1 MSGDERGR
9 GILTPADREFLRN
22 PEDYSRQAAYNRNE
36 AIKERVENSTLD
48 FMLLARELDAGVY
61 EDLFSAK
68 REAVDDGVVS
78 TIPEGN
84 LGTPFG
90 VMFLIRVALADRL
103 RMNDPRFGVQN
114 ALSPFINNVENG
126 IDMFLNYQHGLRG
139 DVDVSVSV
147 ENLST
152 VDGYA
157 EQLDERDEPVTGFE
171 RIEATSQLS
180 RAGYSPE
187 EIGELLGEQPEP
199 EDYDKYT
206 EDVPHDGDTDQSSR

>member
-1 MSGDERGR
+1 MSEDERGR

-22 PEDYSRQAAYNRNE
+22 PDEYSRQAAYNRNE
-36 AIKERVENSTLD
+36 AIKERVENSVLD
-48 FMLLARELDAGVY
+48 FILLARELDTSVY
-61 EDLFSAK
+61 EDLFSPK
-68 REAVDDGVVS
+68 REAVDGGVMS

-84 LGTPFG
+84 LGVPFG
-90 VMFLIRVALADRL
+90 VMFLIRVALADNLHER
-103 RMNDPRFGVQN
+103 NPRFGVEN
-114 ALSPFINNVENG
+114 ALSPFIGDVENG
-126 IDMFLNYQHGLRG
+126 IDMFLNYHHALRG

-152 VDGYA
+152 VDRYA

-187 EIGELLGEQPEP
+187 EIAELLGEQPEP
-199 EDYDKYT
+199 EEYEEY
-206 EDVPHDGDTDQSSR
+206 EDDTDTADGDQSSR

>member
-1 MSGDERGR
+1 MSEDERGR

-36 AIKERVENSTLD
+36 AIKERVENSMLD

-68 REAVDDGVVS
+68 REAVDGGVMS

-84 LGTPFG
+84 LGVPFG
-90 VMFLIRVALADRL
+90 VMFLIRVALADNL
-103 RMNDPRFGVQN
+103 HEHNPRFGVEN
-114 ALSPFINNVENG
+114 ALSPFIGDVENG
-126 IDMFLNYQHGLRG
+126 IDMFLNSQHGLRG

-152 VDGYA
+152 VDRYA

-180 RAGYSPE
+180 RAGYSPV
-187 EIGELLGEQPEP
+187 EIEELLGEQPEP
-199 EDYDKYT
+199 EDYDEYT
-206 EDVPHDGDTDQSSR
+206 EDVPRDDSDQSSR